1 MITENSNEKIVI
13 IDSSKKEINIIENNS
28 INWFL
33 LDGGYDNCL
42 ESYLYGECGVDS
54 NCHWFVTET
63 LNINFK

>member
-42 ESYLYGECGVDS
+42 ES